1 MKRQLQYAIRIGLE
15 LSEFHAKVIY
25 CGWTVASAGEIGA
38 VRSTTPDSV
47 FHAISTQRHVKS
59 LFKLL
64 HLISSGTTCRGSIE
78 RNAWL

>member
-25 CGWTVASAGEIGA
+25 CGWTVASAGA

-47 FHAISTQRHVKS
+47 FQYRH
-59 LFKLL
+59 
-64 HLISSGTTCRGSIE
+64 
-78 RNAWL
+78 NAM